1 MRVGHASC
9 HDAMI
14 IPYRGAVAVRTPLI
28 LVAAAI
34 ATCCAGGGMLAIAN
48 ALSHHSNG
56 TSTLSSGSTID
67 TGAAAPPVPGLE
79 TQVRDGKFEFVVHS
93 MECGQSR
100 VGNQFIHADAK
111 GQYCVVTVT
120 VRNIG
125 TESQRFADGFQQ
137 AIGPDGT
144 RYSADTG
151 AGVIAN
157 GSGDA
162 VWNVVNPGIELT
174 VRIVYDI
181 PTTATIAQLRL
192 HDSGLSGGATVAVA
206 G

>member
-1 MRVGHASC
+1 MRVGRATC
-9 HDAMI
+9 PNAMI
-14 IPYRGAVAVRTPLI
+14 VPYGGAVAARTPLI

-34 ATCCAGGGMLAIAN
+34 ATCCAGGGMLAVAN
-48 ALSHHSNG
+48 ALSHHSGG
-56 TSTLSSGSTID
+56 TSTLSSGSTLD
-67 TGAAAPPVPGLE
+67 TGPPTPVVPGLE
-79 TQVRDGKFEFVVHS
+79 TAVRDGKFEFVVHS

-125 TESQRFADGFQQ
+125 TESQRFADGYQQ

-144 RYSADTG
+144 RYAADTG

-174 VRIVYDI
+174 ARIVYDI
-181 PTTATIAQLRL
+181 PTTATITQLRL
-192 HDSGLSGGATVAVA
+192 HDSGLSGGVTVTVA